1 MIFLKNGFS
10 RGVVQFHQQTC
21 HIICRKSFSKI
32 PITSLNKTNPPKDFQ
47 NYMATQVKP
56 EAIISGKA
64 IKKDWLV
71 NKIHSIKTSKGLSRI
86 VDENQSLLNMNHYI
100 KILDKESEFITQRYN
115 LANIQLSST
124 NGDLTH
130 DKDSERVDTQFFIAT
145 FMHCLDGIQK
155 MSPRQVESFIDLGLN
170 LKISDVELKQKLLSR
185 FLGLSDSSFAKNF
198 SMYLKLINKFLIKRN
213 WVNGLEKDVY
223 DLVYGKAQ
231 KFWNRNWLSSYDN
244 KLGFL
249 QNNYAVFVYTYSQN
263 YNHFISKYS
272 ELDQNELDHLCKEL
286 LINIDKLDSQNLI
299 MGLGGLGY
307 YKKLLQIQENP
318 ETKLPPKIQ
327 EKIDGID
334 EMIYQVRN
342 TLISLHFPKEGT
354 ETYTNQNNINQ
365 QIHSNIFKVCS
376 QLELKDELLLK
387 GFINELKDL
396 AATEKNLNRKVFSKR

>member
-1 MIFLKNGFS
+1 
-10 RGVVQFHQQTC
+10 
-21 HIICRKSFSKI
+21 
-32 PITSLNKTNPPKDFQ
+32 
-47 NYMATQVKP
+47 
-56 EAIISGKA
+56 
-64 IKKDWLV
+64 
-71 NKIHSIKTSKGLSRI
+71 
-86 VDENQSLLNMNHYI
+86 MNHYI

-249 QNNYAVFVYTYSQN
+249 
-263 YNHFISKYS
+263 
-272 ELDQNELDHLCKEL
+272 
-286 LINIDKLDSQNLI
+286 
-299 MGLGGLGY
+299 
-307 YKKLLQIQENP
+307 
-318 ETKLPPKIQ
+318 
-327 EKIDGID
+327 
-334 EMIYQVRN
+334 
-342 TLISLHFPKEGT
+342 
-354 ETYTNQNNINQ
+354 
-365 QIHSNIFKVCS
+365 
-376 QLELKDELLLK
+376 
-387 GFINELKDL
+387 
-396 AATEKNLNRKVFSKR
+396 